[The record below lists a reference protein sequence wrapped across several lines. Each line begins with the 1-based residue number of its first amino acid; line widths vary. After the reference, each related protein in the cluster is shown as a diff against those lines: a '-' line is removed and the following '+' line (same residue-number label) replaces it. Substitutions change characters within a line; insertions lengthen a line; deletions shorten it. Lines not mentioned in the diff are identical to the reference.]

1 MVLVCTGILIYR
13 LAVKKDDGA
22 NLYVRRVQRAA
33 EAPTAEAPEQEKR
46 S

>member
-13 LAVKKDDGA
+13 LAVKKDNGV

-33 EAPTAEAPEQEKR
+33 EAPEQEKR